1 MIENDTKIL
10 LALSYIKGVGRKFLI
25 DLARTKLNSGGD
37 LLNYYKAKRSVATTE
52 DELAKVFELAE
63 QQIKIADEY
72 QHQIISILDK
82 EYPLSLKVI
91 NDPPVILF
99 CNGNIDLLSK
109 PSVSIIG
116 TREPTAH
123 GKLIAS
129 RVTNSFV
136 EQGWVITSGLAKGID
151 TIAHQS
157 CLDASGKTISIL
169 AQGLEK
175 VYPAENKKLAQ
186 QIVHSDGL
194 LISEYKYN
202 SYVGKSNFVERDRIQ
217 AGIAKAVILVQS
229 DLKGGSLHASRAAIK
244 YQRFL
249 VVLGQSKTDIKN
261 NESKIQANQL
271 LIERSSEL
279 VKDILKIK
287 EIDFEYLIPLH
298 NKNGFEHVN
307 NKISRLEIKPFETKN
322 TGTQSLLL

>member
-1 MIENDTKIL
+1 MISNDTKIL

-25 DLARTKLNSGGD
+25 DLVRTKQQSGGD
-37 LLNYYKAKRSVATTE
+37 LLNYYKAKRPTATLD
-52 DELAKVFELAE
+52 DELANAFELAE

-72 QHQIISILDK
+72 QHKIISILDK
-82 EYPLSLKVI
+82 EYPLALEVI

-99 CNGNIDLLSK
+99 CSGNIDLLSK
-109 PSVSIIG
+109 PSISVIG
-116 TREPTAH
+116 TREPTMH
-123 GKLIAS
+123 GQVIAS
-129 RVTNSFV
+129 RVTSWFV
-136 EQGWVITSGLAKGID
+136 EKGWVITSGLAKGID

-157 CLDASGKTISIL
+157 CLNASGKTISVL

-186 QIVHSDGL
+186 QIVDSDGL

-217 AGIAKAVILVQS
+217 AAIAKAVILVQS
-229 DLKGGSLHASRAAIK
+229 DIKGGSLHASRAAIK
-244 YQRFL
+244 YQRYL

-261 NESKIQANQL
+261 KEIKIQANQL
-271 LIERSSEL
+271 LMEKTHEL

-287 EIDFEYLIPLH
+287 ESDLEYLIPLY

-307 NKISRLEIKPFETKN
+307 NKISRLEIKPFETAN
-322 TGTQSLLL
+322 NRTQSLLL